1 MPITSG
7 NGRPLVPVDDT
18 VIYACGCVAL
28 RKPGE
33 AAPQF
38 CSVHGGEV
46 RERKA
51 AQLLVTGI
59 TASVKR

>member
-1 MPITSG
+1 MNITDG
-7 NGRPLVPVDDT
+7 KGHPLVPIDDRI
-18 VIYACGCVAL
+18 IYTCGCIAI

-38 CSVHGGEV
+38 CTVHGGEV
-46 RERKA
+46 RERKR
-51 AQLLVTGI
+51 AQLPEIGI